1 MEILKFDDKKSV
13 ELVKSGEVIAF
24 PTETVYGLGVRYDSL
39 VAFNRLVEIKNRPKN
54 KAFTLMISSVNEIKK
69 YAIVD
74 KKIERICNK
83 YMPGPLT
90 VILKARSDVPAH
102 AKSIDQ
108 TIGIRCPDLKKLRDF
123 IHGLAPD
130 FIDNV
135 GVPLLVPSA
144 NKSGASPCKSAEEI
158 INTFDNEISALIDE
172 KVKKSD
178 LPSTIID
185 LSELGKIKLIREGGI
200 EFKELEETYER

>member
-123 IHGLAPD
+123 I
-130 FIDNV
+130 DNV